1 MARPVKA
8 PARPGSKV
16 QRGSMNVN
24 AREGARSGLVWV
36 LLLAVLLALLAGCA
50 SSARTAYQNAEDAAE
65 RDMWDHAV
73 LAYAKAAALDP
84 DNSRYKAALARA
96 KLRAAAVHFD
106 RAKRYLKNDQLE
118 LAIEELQETVIL
130 DPANQYAI
138 NELEAALAEKERRS
152 SGPSAMDTA
161 RLAAA
166 QQAQKLGPPKLDPVS
181 NIPIVLNYP
190 DSTVEEVYNT
200 LSKSSGINFLY
211 DEDLDLKRKTT
222 VELSNVTFEKAMDLL
237 MLMHKHF
244 YKVIDSHTIL
254 ISEDSRQK
262 RSEYE
267 DQVIRTFY
275 LSNAETKQ
283 VQTLV
288 RSLLE
293 TRRISENEDLNAI
306 TIKDN
311 PETIKIAER
320 IIRAND
326 KAKGE
331 VIVDMELLEINRNKV
346 QRLGLDLSSK
356 SLSLVFGEGNESLTL
371 NSLDVLKSEA
381 AWSIG
386 PIPSVLI
393 NFLKTDTDAKTL
405 SRPQLRILEGEE
417 GKITIGDRVPI
428 PATTFN
434 TSQTIGGNIVPVTSF
449 TYQNVGII
457 VSIEPR
463 VHHNK
468 EITLKLSVEISSLAG
483 SVEGTGGV
491 SQPIIGTRT
500 VETVIRL
507 KDGETNL
514 LAGLIKEDERSSL
527 SGVPG
532 LSDIPFL
539 RRIFGANQDETSKTD
554 IVLSVTPHIIR
565 VPNIEPIDLVPLWVG
580 TEERIQLRGVA
591 RNALGESPFA
601 GPSPWEEIDREL
613 NGGAEGAADEE
624 ASQVKMRPERGE
636 RGVTAEEERQ
646 RRPRRGDVTEDAPM
660 APFGEEPLAEG
671 AEEDEGEAEAADD
684 REGLSAEPAK
694 KVSVS
699 QLRLAPTRTQVA
711 AGDAFAV
718 SVLVS
723 GAEGVGTM
731 NFQLQYDPDVLRFV
745 PPAEP
750 GDFLMSGGGL
760 GDLQAIESAEG
771 GLIVVSSSV
780 GSEDGASGSG
790 TLLKLNFVA
799 LQGGDSG
806 FAFAGGN
813 VRGVDGDKQPAS
825 FRASNVTVVD

>member
-1 MARPVKA
+1 VTITQTVRAKA
-8 PARPGSKV
+8 A
-16 QRGSMNVN
+16 
-24 AREGARSGLVWV
+24 
-36 LLLAVLLALLAGCA
+36 LALLMAVVLVAMAGCA
-50 SSARTAYQNAEDAAE
+50 SSARSAYRQAEEAAE
-65 RDMWDHAV
+65 REMWDHAV
-73 LAYAKAAALDP
+73 LSYAKATALDP
-84 DNSRYKAALARA
+84 DNSRYKVALARA
-96 KLRAAAVHFD
+96 KLRAAAAHFD
-106 RAKRYLKNDQLE
+106 RAKRYLKNEQLE
-118 LAIEELQETVIL
+118 LAIQELQETVIL
-130 DPANQYAI
+130 DPSNQYAL
-138 NELEAALAEKERRS
+138 NELEDALRRLEEKR
-152 SGPSAMDTA
+152 SGPSEVDRA
-161 RLAAA
+161 RAAA
-166 QQAQKLGPPKLDPVS
+166 ARQAQQLGPPKLDPVS

-190 DSTVEEVYNT
+190 DSTVEEVYNA
-200 LSKSSGINFLY
+200 LSKASGINFLY
-211 DEDLDLKRKTT
+211 DEKLDLSRKTS

-254 ISEDSRQK
+254 IAEDSRQK

-275 LSNAETKQ
+275 LSNAETKE

-293 TRRISENEDLNAI
+293 TRRISENKELNAI

-320 IIRAND
+320 IIKAND

-331 VIVDMELLEINRNKV
+331 VIVDMELLEINRNEL
-346 QRLGLDLSSK
+346 QRLGIDLSNK
-356 SLSLVFGEGNESLTL
+356 SLSLVFGEGDESLTL

-393 NFLKTDTDAKTL
+393 NFIKTDSDARTL

-457 VSIEPR
+457 VSVEPR

-483 SVEGTGGV
+483 SVEGSGGV

-500 VETVIRL
+500 VETTIRL
-507 KDGETNL
+507 QDGETNL
-514 LAGLIKEDERSSL
+514 LAGLIKEEERSSL

-532 LSDIPFL
+532 LSEIPFL
-539 RRIFGANQDETSKTD
+539 RRIFGVNEVDKKKTD

-565 VPNIEPIDLVPLWVG
+565 VPNIQPIDLVPLWVG

-601 GPSPWEEIDREL
+601 GPSPWDEIDREL
-613 NGGAEGAADEE
+613 NGDEQGAQGEP
-624 ASQVKMRPERGE
+624 ASQVKMRSEGE
-636 RGVTAEEERQ
+636 REEAAAEQE
-646 RRPRRGDVTEDAPM
+646 RRPRRRPRGEAEPRGAPEGGEGAEEGGAM

-671 AEEDEGEAEAADD
+671 ERPERPEGADEGEAFE
-684 REGLSAEPAK
+684 AEPAK
-694 KVSVS
+694 KVSVA
-699 QLRLAPTRTQVA
+699 QLRLAPGRTQVA
-711 AGDAFAV
+711 AGETV
-718 SVLVS
+718 RVQMLVN
-723 GAEGVGTM
+723 GAEGVGSV
-731 NFQLQYDPDVLRFV
+731 NFQLRYDPTVLRFV

-750 GDFLMSGGGL
+750 GDFVGVGGRF
-760 GDLQAIESAEG
+760 GDVQAIESAEG
-771 GLIVVSSSV
+771 GLIVVSAMIP
-780 GSEDGASGSG
+780 GDEGASGSG
-790 TLLKLNFVA
+790 TLASLNFVA
-799 LQGGDSG
+799 LESGDSG
-806 FAFAGGN
+806 FAFSGAQ
-813 VRGVDGDKQPAS
+813 VRGTDGDAQPAS
-825 FRASNVTVVD
+825 FRVSNVNVVE